1 MAEDPVEG
9 QSEEESRPDWLPEK
23 FKSEE
28 AFAESYT
35 QLERRLTE
43 EANQRA
49 AYESGYAELAAEVEQ
64 LRASQTQPDP
74 ETAQNWLEEQYN
86 NDPIR
91 TTASIAA
98 QAARNELAQFQQ
110 QFQQQQNPYQ
120 DGQYKTAAALADY
133 ELTRLEPEWETRRDE
148 VSALIQQN
156 PHFVPEQHLSDPI
169 ALREDLLKVFNLARS
184 NDLAQRV
191 EVAEQRAAEL
201 EHMKLNAQTMTGSMG
216 RPMAPDAA
224 KAEWEAI
231 RNAKPGGYS

>member
-9 QSEEESRPDWLPEK
+9 QSEEASRPDWLPEK
-23 FKSEE
+23 FKTEE

-64 LRASQTQPDP
+64 LRSQPQTDP
-74 ETAQNWLEEQYN
+74 EVARNWLEEQYEQN
-86 NDPIR
+86 PIQ
-91 TTASIAA
+91 TVASIAD
-98 QAARNELAQFQQ
+98 QAAKNALAQFQQ

-156 PHFVPEQHLSDPI
+156 PHFVPEAHLSDPI
-169 ALREDLLKVFNLARS
+169 ALRDDLLQVFKLARS
-184 NDLAQRV
+184 NDLATRV
-191 EVAEQRAAEL
+191 EAAEQRAAEL